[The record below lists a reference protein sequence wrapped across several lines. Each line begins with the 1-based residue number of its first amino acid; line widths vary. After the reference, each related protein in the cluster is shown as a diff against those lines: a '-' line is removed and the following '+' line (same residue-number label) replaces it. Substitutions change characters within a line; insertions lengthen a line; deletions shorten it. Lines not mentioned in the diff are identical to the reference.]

1 MTAAQLDPSTSSGVS
16 GSRKTHLTGSRP
28 DLRVPMRISQDV
40 RRYAEERGLDDA
52 DALQA
57 GMREKAAEYVEQG
70 GRIYLP
76 LAD

>member
-1 MTAAQLDPSTSSGVS
+1 MCGPHFCS
-16 GSRKTHLTGSRP
+16 
-28 DLRVPMRISQDV
+28 MRISQDV
-40 RRYAEERGLDDA
+40 RRFAEERGLTDA

-57 GMREKAAEYVEQG
+57 GMREKATEYVEQG